1 MAKDTPSRKLDQYIV
16 RFPDG
21 MRDELKAAAKANGRS
36 LNAEIIHLIQQ
47 GQTATTDQIT
57 PRDLFAAAALN
68 ALIGRGS
75 ETAKIVLP
83 GSFLHGSFL
92 IADEMMK
99 ERDNGRT

>member
-47 GQTATTDQIT
+47 GQIATTDQIT
-57 PRDLFAAAALN
+57 PRDLFIASSFTALVIGGYKPHKDTVDMSFVFAN
-68 ALIGRGS
+68 AMVNKRNTGQ
-75 ETAKIVLP
+75 A
-83 GSFLHGSFL
+83 
-92 IADEMMK
+92 
-99 ERDNGRT
+99 

>member
-47 GQTATTDQIT
+47 GQIATTDQIT
-57 PRDLFAAAALN
+57 PRDLFIASSFTALVIGGYKPHKDTVDLSFVFAN
-68 ALIGRGS
+68 AMVNKRNTGQ
-75 ETAKIVLP
+75 A
-83 GSFLHGSFL
+83 
-92 IADEMMK
+92 
-99 ERDNGRT
+99 